1 MPTLR
6 QKLNELATSFASDV
20 LVAIR
25 GAPLEHLIG
34 SSAANGRRLVAA
46 EVGVERARATRG
58 ESAVGAEMSPRAR
71 PGRGGRL
78 ARRSSG
84 DIAHVI
90 ESIVGLLQQNPRGLR
105 AEQIRSKLGLEA
117 KELPRPLR
125 EGLEARKLTKVGE
138 KRATTY
144 FAKGTAAVAA
154 APVPAAT
161 ARAAAGGRR
170 AGRRHAA
177 AGARAARASRP
188 AAARPAKPARSHGSK
203 SASRPQRKRA
213 GRGKRDMRAR
223 RGRAA
228 AN

>member
-34 SSAANGRRLVAA
+34 SSTANGRRLVAA
-46 EVGVERARATRG
+46 EVVVERARATRA
-58 ESAVGAEMSPRAR
+58 ESGVGAAVLPRAR
-71 PGRGGRL
+71 RGRGGRL

-90 ESIVGLLQQNPRGLR
+90 DSIVGLLQQSPRGLR

-125 EGLEARKLTKVGE
+125 EGLEAGKLTKVGE

-144 FAKGTAAVAA
+144 FAKGAAAVAA
-154 APVPAAT
+154 ATAPAET
-161 ARAAAGGRR
+161 ARAAGGGRR
-170 AGRRHAA
+170 AGRRHAGG
-177 AGARAARASRP
+177 GARAARAARP
-188 AAARPAKPARSHGSK
+188 ATARPAKPARHGSK

-213 GRGKRDMRAR
+213 GRGKRAR

>member
-34 SSAANGRRLVAA
+34 SSTANGRRLVAA
-46 EVGVERARATRG
+46 EAGGQRGRGAR
-58 ESAVGAEMSPRAR
+58 GAAGDGAHAAPRAR
-71 PGRGGRL
+71 RVRGGRL

-90 ESIVGLLQQNPRGLR
+90 DSIVGLLHQNPRGLR

-125 EGLEARKLTKVGE
+125 AGLEAGKLTKVGE

-144 FAKGTAAVAA
+144 FVKG
-154 APVPAAT
+154 
-161 ARAAAGGRR
+161 AAGAGSAGTPVATGRGVGQARRTVRRHPAQAKRAKPSRPAR
-170 AGRRHAA
+170 AGRA
-177 AGARAARASRP
+177 
-188 AAARPAKPARSHGSK
+188 K
-203 SASRPQRKRA
+203 SASRPQRKR
-213 GRGKRDMRAR
+213 GRGGRGGRGGKRAR
-223 RGRAA
+223 RGRASE
-228 AN
+228 